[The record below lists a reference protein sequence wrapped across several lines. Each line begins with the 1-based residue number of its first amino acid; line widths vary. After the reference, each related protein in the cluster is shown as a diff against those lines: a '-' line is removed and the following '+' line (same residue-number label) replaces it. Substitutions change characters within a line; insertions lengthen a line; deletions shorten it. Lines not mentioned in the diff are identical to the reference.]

1 MCDLEFSRKLK
12 RLAGKPAAEFV
23 LHREPML
30 LLDTLVDV
38 GPGFAICEWQV
49 LDSNELMAPGFGIP
63 AYAGIE
69 YMAQGVA
76 VYAGARARVNGLSPP
91 LGFLLGTRHYQAR
104 IQYFD
109 VGATYRLACRE
120 LIRDS
125 EGMGSFDC
133 QITFEDISV
142 AEARLTVL
150 EKQQG
155 KELND

>member
-1 MCDLEFSRKLK
+1 MCDLEFTRRLK
-12 RLAGKPAAEFV
+12 QLAGKPAAEFV

-30 LLDTLVDV
+30 LLDSLVDI
-38 GPGFAICEWQV
+38 GPGFAVCEWHV
-49 LDSNELMAPGFGIP
+49 LDSNVFIVPGFGVP
-63 AYAGIE
+63 AYVGIE
-69 YMAQGVA
+69 YMAQTIA
-76 VYAGARARVNGLSPP
+76 VYAGARARVRGLSPP

-109 VGATYRLACRE
+109 VGETYRLVCRE

-125 EGMGSFDC
+125 EGMGSYDC
-133 QITFEDISV
+133 QIMLHDRSV

-155 KELND
+155 EELDD